1 MYFLEALSIFI
12 MAGYFILVP
21 IGFIIVI
28 VAVFL
33 AERKRKK
40 DFEEWDRTEGEIQR
54 RIQKQREKEIYEQ
67 LGIRYYDDTKKLD

>member
-33 AERKRKK
+33 ADRKRKK

-54 RIQKQREKEIYEQ
+54 RIQRQREKEIYEQ
-67 LGIRYYDDTKKLD
+67 LGIRHYDDTKN